1 MFNYIQLATLIN
13 NETVRFLD
21 YYIPCHLSSETVVYA
36 MSSDKNMYRT
46 NNATSENVF
55 AIILKGNLIF
65 KFAEYS
71 YIIANNPFRL
81 IAISL
86 YNNKITENIL
96 FKQLKKIYILLT

>member
-13 NETVRFLD
+13 DKTVRFLD

-65 KFAEYS
+65 KFAEYG
-71 YIIANNPFRL
+71 YIAANNPFRF
-81 IAISL
+81 IISL

-96 FKQLKKIYILLT
+96 FKQLKNIYIYY